1 MADNRYVM
9 KRSENGNV
17 EISIDVISTI
27 IGIAALKVEGVG
39 SLGAGIN
46 ASNVEKQTG
55 KALQKT
61 IRIYKNDDAA
71 ISVDIALNLKFGS
84 EIMDVVPDVQEK
96 VKETMLDMLGIE
108 IENINIRIVGI
119 DTEENG

>member
-119 DTEENG
+119 DTEESE